1 MTDTDALTE
10 RLSAVERALTE
21 TDQSVSELE
30 DVAAFTKRLDA
41 VTDRLDTI
49 DTRLGELDAAVQ
61 AVRGYVGQQKA
72 VNDDVEQ
79 RANAAL
85 AAVDRLER
93 TLDSTLSEPE
103 PRQSLDSVE
112 PAEDTDTEPTGLLD
126 RFRAR

>member
-1 MTDTDALTE
+1 MTEIDALEE
-10 RLSAVERALTE
+10 RLSAVERTLTDTDQPVSDLEHVAALT
-21 TDQSVSELE
+21 Q
-30 DVAAFTKRLDA
+30 RIDA

-49 DTRLGELDAAVQ
+49 DERLDRLDAAVQ

-79 RANAAL
+79 RADAAL

-93 TLDSTLSEPE
+93 TLDSTQPEPE
-103 PRQSLDSVE
+103 PRQSLDSFE
-112 PAEDTDTEPTGLLD
+112 PAEDTGEEATGLLE